1 MARGRVLA
9 GARKAG
15 AVTAR
20 DRRVLQDD
28 GHRWV
33 VVLFRLVSLWMR
45 LHVPEER
52 ASCQD
57 RQRQRSSGRSNQQQ
71 RQRQQQ
77 QQQRARRA
85 ARRDQQQH
93 DAGAVELQFVLVRV
107 GQASWGERRQPV
119 GGGQAVH
126 TAGVSVQEGCECKVL
141 GVCGGS

>member
-1 MARGRVLA
+1 MV
-9 GARKAG
+9 
-15 AVTAR
+15 
-20 DRRVLQDD
+20 
-28 GHRWV
+28 
-33 VVLFRLVSLWMR
+33 FRLVSLWMR

-52 ASCQD
+52 ASGQD

-71 RQRQQQ
+71 RQQRQQQ

>member
-1 MARGRVLA
+1 MGIGL
-9 GARKAG
+9 
-15 AVTAR
+15 
-20 DRRVLQDD
+20 
-28 GHRWV
+28 RWV
-33 VVLFRLVSLWMR
+33 VVVFRLASLWMR

-52 ASCQD
+52 ASGQD
-57 RQRQRSSGRSNQQQ
+57 SSGSAAVAGAASSNGSSSSSSK
-71 RQRQQQ
+71 R
-77 QQQRARRA
+77 QQRARRA

>member
-1 MARGRVLA
+1 
-9 GARKAG
+9 
-15 AVTAR
+15 
-20 DRRVLQDD
+20 
-28 GHRWV
+28 
-33 VVLFRLVSLWMR
+33 MR

-52 ASCQD
+52 ASGQD
-57 RQRQRSSGRSNQQQ
+57 SSGSAAVAVAGAASSDGSSSSSKR
-71 RQRQQQ
+71 
-77 QQQRARRA
+77 QQRARRA